1 MSTTMLCLASI
12 STLCCISADRYFAVV
27 RPMRYKH
34 VLTPKR
40 ALCMLV
46 LVLLGYLSLSFLPLI
61 TDCEYHLGTNN
72 CSPVWHR
79 SCGLYVLM
87 TILAFGVPLVTL
99 LSTYGMIFSSIR
111 RHTKRVTHWRISF
124 SGPYGLRER
133 ARGHEVAGTDRAYE
147 SFVSNSVLDDTK
159 ICSRIKEKEMSP
171 DNTSNS
177 MQDVRVFEGEG
188 ESTKTRHHDK
198 KFRSHS
204 AGCNHRR
211 PDENLLPFFIQM
223 KASAKTEPVETSQE
237 PCLRSYSVSLSF
249 SISELVPGT
258 VSAMFCSDSNHGNQ
272 TEPATSIARSLSLS
286 NTNLKSTEM
295 NELGS
300 AESQSEIPAEKS
312 NRAQSQNNLNYER
325 MGSHSIS
332 LTVTTASTPVDGLQ
346 SNIPAPS
353 VLNGFMAAPNQNSA
367 DLLQRMRET
376 DLSPP
381 PLNIHQ
387 LHPPPIALPTPAQF
401 VRDTLP
407 APLPRKNHRSRS
419 RSLSFETSP
428 EMPRRST
435 NSLQLPPMSKTS
447 SPLLRLRAITK
458 FKRKLRVNAL
468 PREYK
473 IAKIGFILV
482 LVFFLSWG
490 PYMMVHNCQSSS
502 KTPLWVYRTSMWLV
516 YLSCVL
522 NPIVYALSSKHIR
535 LAFSRHLKCCKK
547 LPPQTINTES
557 EVLRRRSAMFR
568 GP

>member
-1 MSTTMLCLASI
+1 
-12 STLCCISADRYFAVV
+12 
-27 RPMRYKH
+27 
-34 VLTPKR
+34 
-40 ALCMLV
+40 
-46 LVLLGYLSLSFLPLI
+46 
-61 TDCEYHLGTNN
+61 
-72 CSPVWHR
+72 
-79 SCGLYVLM
+79 M

-99 LSTYGMIFSSIR
+99 LSTYGMIFSSIH
-111 RHTKRVTHWRISF
+111 RHTKRVSHWRISS

-133 ARGHEVAGTDRAYE
+133 ARGNEVAGTDRAYE
-147 SFVSNSVLDDTK
+147 SFVSNSVVDDTK
-159 ICSRIKEKEMSP
+159 ICSQVKEKEMSP

-177 MQDVRVFEGEG
+177 MQGV
-188 ESTKTRHHDK
+188 RHHDK

-223 KASAKTEPVETSQE
+223 KASAKTEPVETSHE
-237 PCLRSYSVSLSF
+237 PRPRSYSVSLRF

-300 AESQSEIPAEKS
+300 PESQSEIPAEKS
-312 NRAQSQNNLNYER
+312 NRAQSQSDLNCER

-332 LTVTTASTPVDGLQ
+332 LTVTTASTPVDGLE

-435 NSLQLPPMSKTS
+435 NSLQLPLMSKTS
-447 SPLLRLRAITK
+447 LPLLRLRAITQ

-482 LVFFLSWG
+482 LVFFLS
-490 PYMMVHNCQSSS
+490 
-502 KTPLWVYRTSMWLV
+502 
-516 YLSCVL
+516 
-522 NPIVYALSSKHIR
+522 
-535 LAFSRHLKCCKK
+535 
-547 LPPQTINTES
+547 
-557 EVLRRRSAMFR
+557 
-568 GP
+568 